1 MCSSCMYS
9 WALAVFVHVS
19 ITVMVVI
26 DCVINVPTL
35 DQELPLHLL
44 LHTQK
49 LSKIAAGEELH
60 SWPRR

>member
-1 MCSSCMYS
+1 MCSLCIDS

-26 DCVINVPTL
+26 DCVINVPAL

-60 SWPRR
+60 SWPCR